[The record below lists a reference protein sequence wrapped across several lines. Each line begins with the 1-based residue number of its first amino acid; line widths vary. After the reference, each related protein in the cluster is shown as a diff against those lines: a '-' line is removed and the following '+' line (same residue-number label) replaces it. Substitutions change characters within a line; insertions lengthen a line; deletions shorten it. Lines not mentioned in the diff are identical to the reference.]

1 MSESGSFTF
10 GSLNDEPVFWLEPCD
25 PRLEL
30 LLDPL
35 IPELLESRELLDPLS
50 PEFPELLE
58 PLRDELL
65 SLFLFRLFGILPPAP
80 QGALIAA

>member
-10 GSLNDEPVFWLEPCD
+10 GSLNDEPVFWFELCD

-35 IPELLESRELLDPLS
+35 MPDVLEFRESPRLPESREVFCDGLLW
-50 PEFPELLE
+50 
-58 PLRDELL
+58 R
-65 SLFLFRLFGILPPAP
+65 SLFLFRSFGIRPPAR
-80 QGALIAA
+80 